1 VRYWKRKTIYSRI
14 RVRRTKL
21 TLFIP
26 TLLLLPQ
33 ASIFNSQF
41 PTLNPSFRHFEMTNV
56 DESVRLCFPLKT
68 KTQSKEPK
76 FEESLER
83 LEALVQ
89 EMESGNLPLEEILK
103 KYEEGNRLIKLCAA
117 KLNEAEQ
124 RIEILMKEKNGS
136 LNLTPMELKGEDEEN
151 SEDSASPP
159 HKKTTEEKDLF

>member
-1 VRYWKRKTIYSRI
+1 
-14 RVRRTKL
+14 
-21 TLFIP
+21 
-26 TLLLLPQ
+26 
-33 ASIFNSQF
+33 
-41 PTLNPSFRHFEMTNV
+41 MTNV
-56 DESVRLCFPLKT
+56 DGSVRLHFPLKT

-136 LNLTPMELKGEDEEN
+136 LNLTPMELKEDNEEN
-151 SEDSASPP
+151 SKDLALPP